1 MIILE
6 SKGLYNETGEI
17 SLNSLKTIKWTDLSD
32 EMQPKLPTG
41 TGIDLL
47 ITVDEN
53 TFLSG
58 VNGIVWASYDLRQIE
73 IIKNAL
79 FAQNIISDLLRL
91 SGNTEE
97 IFLLKI
103 HNHEDVE
110 NSKDFIWKSSSGLRL
125 KPDWSYPKG
134 ESNKSFDQWLSGQ

>member
-1 MIILE
+1 MILLE
-6 SKGLYNETGEI
+6 SKGILNNTGEI
-17 SLNSLKTIKWTDLSD
+17 SINSLKTINWTDISD
-32 EMQPKLPTG
+32 RMPPGLPPG
-41 TGIDLL
+41 TAIDLL
-47 ITVDEN
+47 IFVDEN

-79 FAQNIISDLLRL
+79 FAQNIISDLLQI

-103 HNHEDVE
+103 HNEKDIN
-110 NSKDFIWKSSSGLRL
+110 NSIDFIWKSNTGLKL
-125 KPDWSYPKG
+125 KPDWNYPRG
-134 ESNKSFDQWLSGQ
+134 ETNKSFEQWLSGQ